1 MTFLRRHLSLWS
13 HALLA
18 LLAYPALLLTA
29 PGRVGADTKTYLYLD
44 PGRLLARAW
53 SMWDPNIGL
62 GTVSHQTIGYLFP
75 MGPFYWLLDA
85 IGLPDW
91 VAQRLWLGTLL
102 FAAGAGVLF
111 LLRTLRW
118 QLGPALVAAL
128 AYMLCPYWL
137 DYAARI
143 SAILLPWAGL
153 PWMIGLTIRS
163 IRDGGWRWPALFAVV
178 VALVGGV
185 NATALVFAGLGP
197 VLWVLYALFVE
208 RDVATRRVLAAT
220 ARIGALTLLTS
231 LWWIA
236 GLAVQGSY
244 GVDILRFTETIPT
257 VARTSLASEV
267 LRGLGYWF
275 FYGRDKLGPWIEPAV
290 SYTQQTWLILVSF
303 AVPALAFAGAAV
315 SRFRERAYFVALVLV
330 GAVLAIGAYPY
341 DDPSPLGHA
350 LKAAAE
356 GSTAALAMRSTARAV
371 PLVSLG
377 LAVLLGGGLAA
388 ALRWVRDRRAGVAV
402 GVLAAALL
410 IANQPSLF
418 TGDVVDP
425 NLDRPE
431 DVPAYWHEAAAAL
444 DSKPHDTRVLEIP
457 GTDFAAYRWGNTV
470 DPITPG
476 LMDRPYVARELIP
489 YGGDATSDLLNAF
502 DRRLQEGVYEPA
514 ATAPVARLM
523 SAGDVV
529 VRGDLQFERYNTPRP
544 KQLYEWMQMTPGL
557 SAPSGFGPRQPTVGK
572 VFPMQDERALA
583 ASSSVPTPPEV
594 SVWPVDGVP
603 PIVRAEPASRAV
615 VVAGDGEG
623 LVDAAAAGL
632 VDGRG
637 PVVYAASGLSA
648 GVPSDSPLIVTD
660 SNRRRGRRWSTV
672 RENYGYTEQA
682 GEAPLVKDPSD
693 ARLLDVFDRRITD
706 ADRTVAVL
714 LGDVAS
720 VRASHYGNPVSFTPE
735 DRPANALDG
744 DPHTAW
750 RVSAFDKA
758 VGERLVVTLRHPVT
772 TDHVTLTQPIDG
784 PRNRWIT
791 RARLA
796 FDGDAGTAVD
806 VDLSDASRAIGG
818 QRIDLPGGA
827 RTFSSVTVTV
837 LADNFGSRASY
848 IGLSGVGIAELAID
862 GVSMREAIRVPQV
875 PLRDVDAARPL
886 SIVLTRARTAPIPPR
901 TDEELRLDRL
911 VDLGAPRSFTLRGE
925 ARLDEGLPDER
936 LDQLLGVGGVVA
948 RSSARLRGDIAAR
961 ASAAIDG
968 DPATAW
974 MPGFG
979 SQAGG
984 WLEFDAVARPVTFD
998 HLSLTVRADG
1008 RHSVPTRLRL
1018 IADGGAP
1025 VDVAVPAV
1033 PDTAEPD
1040 AVATVDVPV
1049 GRSLTARRSL
1059 RVELLGVRSVQTKDF
1074 FSEAPI
1080 EMPVAVAELGVP
1092 GLRVTHAAAFDATQC
1107 RSDLV
1112 TIDGT
1117 PLPVR
1122 LAGDT
1127 AAAARLQPFGLES
1140 CAPAVTLGAGRHEI
1154 VTATGRDVGIDV
1166 DRLVLQSRWAT
1177 PPPVGAAR
1185 VDVVASSRTSYR
1197 LRVTGATPGEPFW
1210 LVLGQSH
1217 NAGWHASGDL
1227 GPPKL
1232 VDGYANGWLVRP
1244 TSAAPMDVTL
1254 TWTPQRGVDIA
1265 LVLSALG
1272 LLLGLALSVRRP
1284 FRRAAAVSVSSACS
1298 GTPNSPKAV
1307 GAPAVAV
1314 AAAAVVTGAVA
1325 AFVLDPVD
1333 GVVAAAGV
1341 VVALVWRRH
1350 GRLAVGLAGA
1360 ALVGATGVYVAWAQ
1374 HRYRY
1379 PPEFE
1384 WPTFFPRA
1392 HSLALAALALLGATA
1407 VAEIV
1412 QRRRLPTD

>member
-1 MTFLRRHLSLWS
+1 MTVLRRHLSLWS

-44 PGRLLARAW
+44 PGRLLSRAW

-85 IGLPDW
+85 VGLPDW

-118 QLGPALVAAL
+118 SLGPALIAAL

-153 PWMIGLTIRS
+153 PWMVGLTIRS
-163 IRDGGWRWPALFAVV
+163 IRDGGWRWPALFALV

-185 NATALVFAGLGP
+185 NATALLFAGLAP

-208 RDVATRRVLAAT
+208 RDTAPRRVLAAT

-303 AVPALAFAGAAV
+303 AVPTLAFVGAAV

-330 GAVLAIGAYPY
+330 GAVLAVGAYPY

-388 ALRWVRDRRAGVAV
+388 ALRLVRDRRVGVAV
-402 GVLAAALL
+402 GVLVAGLL

-418 TGDVVDP
+418 KGDVVDP

-470 DPITPG
+470 DPITPR

-514 ATAPVARLM
+514 ATAPIARLM

-544 KQLYEWMQMTPGL
+544 KQLYTWMQLTPGL
-557 SAPSGFGPRQPTVGK
+557 GSPVGFGPRQPTVGK

-583 ASSSVPTPPEV
+583 TSSSVPTPPEV
-594 SVWPVDGVP
+594 SVWPVDGVSS
-603 PIVRAEPASRAV
+603 IVRAEPASRAV

-632 VDGRG
+632 VDGHG
-637 PVVYAASGLSA
+637 PVVYAASGPPA
-648 GVPSDSPLIVTD
+648 RVTDDAPLIVTD

-693 ARLLDVFDRRITD
+693 ARLLDVFDRHISD

-735 DRPANALDG
+735 DRPTNALDG
-744 DPHTAW
+744 DPLTAW

-758 VGERLVVTLRHPVT
+758 VGERLVVGLRHPVT
-772 TDHVTLTQPIDG
+772 TDHVTVTQPISG

-791 RARLA
+791 RARLT

-806 VDLSDASRAIGG
+806 VDLTDTSRAIGG

-827 RTFSSVTVTV
+827 RTFSAVTVTV

-862 GVSMREAIRVPQV
+862 GVSMREAIRVPTA
-875 PLRDVDAARPL
+875 PLRDVGTARPL

-911 VDLGAPRSFTLRGE
+911 VELGAARSFTLRGE

-984 WLEFDAVARPVTFD
+984 WLEFGLSRPVSFD
-998 HLSLTVRADG
+998 HVSLSVRADG

-1025 VDVAVPAV
+1025 VEIAVPAIT
-1033 PDTAEPD
+1033 DAAQAD

-1049 GRSLTARRSL
+1049 GRTLMARRTL
-1059 RVELLGVRSVQTKDF
+1059 RVEVVEVRSVQTKDF

-1080 EMPVAVAELGVP
+1080 EMPVAIADLGVP
-1092 GLRVTHAAAFDATQC
+1092 GLRVSPAPAAFDSTQC
-1107 RSDLV
+1107 RTDLV
-1112 TIDGT
+1112 SIDGT
-1117 PLPVR
+1117 PVPVR
-1122 LAGDT
+1122 LTGDT
-1127 AAAARLQPFGLES
+1127 AAAARLEPFTVEP
-1140 CAPAVTLGAGRHEI
+1140 CEPASTLGAGRHEI
-1154 VTATGRDVGIDV
+1154 VTAIGRDVGIDV
-1166 DRLVLQSRWAT
+1166 DRLVLQSRWETRPA
-1177 PPPVGAAR
+1177 GAAPT
-1185 VDVVASSRTSYR
+1185 VEVVGSSRTSYT

-1217 NAGWHASGDL
+1217 NAGWHASGGL

-1244 TSAAPMDVTL
+1244 ASSAPMDVTL
-1254 TWTPQRGVDIA
+1254 TWTPQRGVNVA
-1265 LVLSALG
+1265 LILSALG
-1272 LLLGLALSVRRP
+1272 LLLCLGLAA
-1284 FRRAAAVSVSSACS
+1284 RRAPRRS
-1298 GTPNSPKAV
+1298 GTWN
-1307 GAPAVAV
+1307 GAISTPVQAPERAGLVV
-1314 AAAAVVTGAVA
+1314 AAAIVTGAVA

-1333 GVVAAAGV
+1333 GAIAALGV

-1360 ALVGATGVYVAWAQ
+1360 ALVAATGVYVAWAQ

-1392 HSLALAALALLGATA
+1392 HTLALAALALLGATA

-1412 QRRRLPTD
+1412 QRRSRSTD

>member
-44 PGRLLARAW
+44 PGRLLSRAW

-85 IGLPDW
+85 VGLPDW

-118 QLGPALVAAL
+118 APGTAVIAAL

-185 NATALVFAGLGP
+185 NATALLFAGLGP

-257 VARTSLASEV
+257 VARTSPASEV

-303 AVPALAFAGAAV
+303 AVPTLAFAGAAV

-330 GAVLAIGAYPY
+330 GAVLAVGAYPY

-377 LAVLLGGGLAA
+377 LAGLLGGGLAA
-388 ALRWVRDRRAGVAV
+388 LLRWVRDRRIAGAV
-402 GVLAAALL
+402 GVLAAGLL

-418 TGDVVDP
+418 RGGVVDP
-425 NLDRPE
+425 NLDRAE
-431 DVPAYWHEAAAAL
+431 DVPTYWHEAATAL
-444 DSKPHDTRVLEIP
+444 DAEPHDTRVLEIP

-476 LMDRPYVARELIP
+476 LMDRPYVARELSP

-544 KQLYEWMQMTPGL
+544 KQLYEWLQSTPGL
-557 SAPSGFGPRQPTVGK
+557 GAPSGFGPREPTVGK

-583 ASSSVPTPPEV
+583 ASSSAPTPPEV
-594 SVWPVDGVP
+594 SVWPVDAVP
-603 PIVRAEPASRAV
+603 SIVRAEPASRTV

-632 VDGRG
+632 VDGHG
-637 PVVYAASGLSA
+637 PVVYAASRLGSA
-648 GVPSDSPLIVTD
+648 VAEDAPLVVTD

-682 GEAPLVKDPSD
+682 GETALVKDPSD
-693 ARLLDVFDRRITD
+693 ARLLDVFDRRISD

-744 DPHTAW
+744 DPLTAW

-758 VGERLVVTLRHPVT
+758 VGERLVVELRHPVT
-772 TDHVTLTQPIDG
+772 ADHVTLTQPVNG

-791 RARLA
+791 RARLT
-796 FDGDAGTAVD
+796 FDGAAPID
-806 VDLSDASRAIGG
+806 VDLSDASRVVGG
-818 QRIDLPGGA
+818 QRIDLPGGR

-837 LADNFGSRASY
+837 LGDNFGTRASY

-862 GVSMREAIRVPQV
+862 GVSMREAVRVPTA
-875 PLRDVDAARPL
+875 PLRDVGATRPL

-911 VDLGAPRSFTLRGE
+911 VDLGASRSFSLRGE
-925 ARLDEGLPDER
+925 ARLDEGLADER

-979 SQAGG
+979 SQIGG
-984 WLEFDAVARPVTFD
+984 WLEFDAPARPVSFD
-998 HLSLTVRADG
+998 HLSLSVRADG

-1025 VDVAVPAV
+1025 VDVTVPPVAGAAQ
-1033 PDTAEPD
+1033 PE

-1049 GRSLTARRSL
+1049 GRALTARRSL
-1059 RVELLGVRSVQTKDF
+1059 RVELLDVRPVQTKDF

-1092 GLRVTHAAAFDATQC
+1092 GLRATDARPAFDSTQC
-1107 RSDLV
+1107 RTDLV
-1112 TIDGT
+1112 SVDGR
-1117 PLPVR
+1117 PVAVR
-1122 LAGDT
+1122 LTGDT
-1127 AAAARLQPFGLES
+1127 AAAARLEPFALEPCDGS
-1140 CAPAVTLGAGRHEI
+1140 ETLALAAGRHHV
-1154 VTATGRDVGIDV
+1154 VTATGRDNGIDV
-1166 DRLVLQSRWAT
+1166 DRLVLQSNWT
-1177 PPPVGAAR
+1177 PSPPASVEPPK
-1185 VDVVASSRTSYR
+1185 VDVVGSSRTSYT

-1217 NAGWHASGDL
+1217 NAGWHASDGL
-1227 GPPKL
+1227 GRPRL

-1244 TSAAPMDVTL
+1244 TSAAPMDITL

-1265 LVLSALG
+1265 LILSALG
-1272 LLLGLALSVRRP
+1272 FLLCVGLAVRRQP
-1284 FRRAAAVSVSSACS
+1284 AQPEPLSVSSARHAV
-1298 GTPNSPKAV
+1298 PNSPKPAV
-1307 GAPAVAV
+1307 GV
-1314 AAAAVVTGAVA
+1314 AAAVVTGAVA

-1333 GVVAAAGV
+1333 GVIAAVGV
-1341 VVALVWRRH
+1341 VVALVWRRR
-1350 GRLAVGLAGA
+1350 GRTAVGLAGA
-1360 ALVGATGVYVAWAQ
+1360 GLVAAAGAYVAWAQ
-1374 HRYRY
+1374 QRYRY

-1392 HSLALAALALLGATA
+1392 HTLALAALALLGATA

-1412 QRRRLPTD
+1412 QRRTRD